1 MYGKNFEYQVSDET
15 IYNDISSLA
24 KYYFAD
30 GYEFDKTNEV
40 YKLKGNMKQGT
51 FSEMKNEF
59 GTYPYTCRNTSSTGS
74 CEVLIKVNSLVSET
88 SIKAQYYSYSSTSLD
103 GTRTNEISSNVKM
116 QLDNWYENNIIGK
129 ENNGYLVT
137 NYIVDNTFCSDRSIT
152 DLTYN
157 SGYKLNI
164 HTRYSPYTRL
174 YQNKTKT
181 ANLKCSDVRDRFSV
195 TSDYGNANLT
205 YPVALITADEVMLAG
220 GSYSAK
226 NENYYLHTNGYFW
239 TMTPS
244 FWTSA
249 YAFSFVNDVYPEGIM
264 ASYRINSRQGIRS
277 VINIRPDVLISCG
290 DGTMDSPY
298 QLRLK

>member
-1 MYGKNFEYQVSDET
+1 MLNEEKNMVNLSFLEK
-15 IYNDISSLA
+15 N
-24 KYYFAD
+24 YFAD

-40 YKLKGNMKQGT
+40 YKLKGNIKQGT
-51 FSEMKNEF
+51 FSEMKDEF
-59 GTYPYTCRNTSSTGS
+59 GTYQYTCRNTSSTGS

-88 SIKAQYYSYSSTSLD
+88 SIKAQYYSY
-103 GTRTNEISSNVKM
+103 
-116 QLDNWYENNIIGK
+116 
-129 ENNGYLVT
+129 
-137 NYIVDNTFCSDRSIT
+137 
-152 DLTYN
+152 
-157 SGYKLNI
+157 
-164 HTRYSPYTRL
+164 TRL

-181 ANLKCSDVRDRFSV
+181 ANLKCSDVRDRFSI

-220 GSYSAK
+220 DSYSDK

-244 FWTSA
+244 FWTSS

-264 ASYRINSRQGIRS
+264 ASYQINSRQGLRA